1 MSFHQINPHEVWMEF
16 SFSLRCCIDLEDPKL
31 IYWGFIFYFIFLTSI
46 NTIFKVW
53 EPSKHKPRFR
63 SIELCGVPSTAV
75 NTCVQEFLK
84 EHGYSILFCI
94 PFIWYCMFRD
104 EWKSISKAP
113 ARCMMFDGMHRVG
126 QRLRKRQVKFLTT
139 ERCHNGENG
148 ALPYN

>member
-1 MSFHQINPHEVWMEF
+1 MKSGWNFHFFWDAVLTLKIPNSYTE
-16 SFSLRCCIDLEDPKL
+16 DLF
-31 IYWGFIFYFIFLTSI
+31 FILFFLTSI

-94 PFIWYCMFRD
+94 PIIWYCMFRD